1 MPEADRR
8 EVAAVDVDDVAD
20 RHEREEG
27 DADREEDRA
36 RLERDVD
43 AGEREEVVR
52 RGDEEVVVLEVAEQA
67 EVPDERDDEQLLPAR
82 VLDERPWI
90 ASAKTWFQT
99 IEKAS
104 RKQNRQSQPA

>member
-1 MPEADRR
+1 MPEADGR

-27 DADREEDRA
+27 DPDREEDRA

-67 EVPDERDDEQLLPAR
+67 EVPDERDDEQPLPR
-82 VLDERPWI
+82 
-90 ASAKTWFQT
+90 ASSPSGRGSRAAKTWFQT
-99 IEKAS
+99 IEKAR
-104 RKQNRQSQPA
+104 RKQKRQSQPA